1 MRNQLLFY
9 TRDLPL
15 GLERQLLGRFRV
27 VCVGHLAII
36 VAASRYPACGGAV
49 QPRDYQA
56 LGLIIDF
63 GSVEGVVI
71 GAGINGPHGWTLICS
86 EADHPTVE
94 LRQVSLVG
102 LNDVF
107 DVSEEI
113 VVIPLQRLMVSSSA
127 VEVKDQLHRSCES
140 NPGSGPD
147 RAEAEVRQQISHGG
161 SSQNDDNETEPFAPA
176 LVRQPARGVIE
187 RIAKD
192 VEANVVAVWGQGHL
206 SFFGGLIGADG
217 FCGCLGPGV
226 PSGFGCRGPIE
237 WIDISAGRKPT
248 FEVLPNFIA
257 IVSLW
262 ADHEGMNGTG
272 ALCRAHQC
280 LYFFGGVEGVGFG
293 AGLGAGWRGPKLSPM
308 KILSFATMHFLPCCL
323 ILSSDGASLLHIGPK
338 ADLYARGLLS

>member
-113 VVIPLQRLMVSSSA
+113 VVIPLQRLMSRAAPLKS
-127 VEVKDQLHRSCES
+127 KTSCID
-140 NPGSGPD
+140 PA
-147 RAEAEVRQQISHGG
+147 RA
-161 SSQNDDNETEPFAPA
+161 TPAPA
-176 LVRQPARGVIE
+176 QIE
-187 RIAKD
+187 LRPKCDSKSPMA
-192 VEANVVAVWGQGHL
+192 AA
-206 SFFGGLIGADG
+206 
-217 FCGCLGPGV
+217 P
-226 PSGFGCRGPIE
+226 RM
-237 WIDISAGRKPT
+237 T
-248 FEVLPNFIA
+248 T
-257 IVSLW
+257 
-262 ADHEGMNGTG
+262 M
-272 ALCRAHQC
+272 
-280 LYFFGGVEGVGFG
+280 
-293 AGLGAGWRGPKLSPM
+293 KLS
-308 KILSFATMHFLPCCL
+308 H
-323 ILSSDGASLLHIGPK
+323 LLQRSYVNLR
-338 ADLYARGLLS
+338 AV